1 MNKEGPLV
9 SIIALCYNQA
19 QFCEDTL
26 GSIYNQSYKNIE
38 LIIMDDFSSDNSVEK
53 INRWINA
60 HQDISIQ
67 FIPHNKNV
75 GICKTLNE
83 ALKNAKGKYF
93 ELIACDDL
101 MHPEKTSR
109 QVSYLEAT
117 NNSVAMVYTDAL
129 LINDDGSDR
138 YGLFIQRSRDF
149 EQLPSGKIYDVL
161 LEENFIPAM
170 SVMIKTA
177 IIKSLGGFDEKL
189 SFEDHDMW
197 LRLAENHEI
206 HCMADYTSVSY
217 RLHDNNLHKKIKY
230 WDLDF
235 LLIYSKHLEHPLGK
249 KKYNSE
255 LLSLALRD
263 RSLANNIIKT
273 HQLIVHNKSLILYL
287 KYGIPF
293 RLSKYFI
300 KD

>member
-53 INRWINA
+53 INRWINS

-83 ALKNAKGKYF
+83 ALKISKGKYI

-101 MHPEKTSR
+101 MHAEKTNR

-117 NNSVAMVYTDAL
+117 DDTVAMVYTDAL

-149 EQLPSGKIYDVL
+149 AELPSGKIYDVL
-161 LEENFIPAM
+161 LEQNFIPAM
-170 SVMIKTA
+170 SVMIKSK
-177 IIKSLGGFDEKL
+177 ILKSIGGFDEEL
-189 SFEDHDMW
+189 SFEDYDMW
-197 LRLAENHEI
+197 LRLAQKFEI
-206 HCMADYTSVSY
+206 HCMKDYSSVSY
-217 RLHDNNLHKKIKY
+217 RLHGNNLHNKIKH
-230 WDLDF
+230 WDLDYI
-235 LLIYSKHLEHPLGK
+235 LIYSKHLDHSLAREK
-249 KKYNSE
+249 FNSE
-255 LLSLALRD
+255 LLRLALRD
-263 RSLANNIIKT
+263 RKLANNIIKT

>member
-177 IIKSLGGFDEKL
+177 IIKSLGGL
-189 SFEDHDMW
+189 M
-197 LRLAENHEI
+197 
-206 HCMADYTSVSY
+206 
-217 RLHDNNLHKKIKY
+217 
-230 WDLDF
+230 
-235 LLIYSKHLEHPLGK
+235 
-249 KKYNSE
+249 
-255 LLSLALRD
+255 
-263 RSLANNIIKT
+263 
-273 HQLIVHNKSLILYL
+273 KS
-287 KYGIPF
+287 
-293 RLSKYFI
+293 
-300 KD
+300 